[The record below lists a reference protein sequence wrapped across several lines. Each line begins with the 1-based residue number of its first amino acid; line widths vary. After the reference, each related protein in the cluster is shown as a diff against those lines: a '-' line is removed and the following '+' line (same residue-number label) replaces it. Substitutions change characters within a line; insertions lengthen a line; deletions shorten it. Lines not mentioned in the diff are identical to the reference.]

1 MYFIF
6 ILDYGND
13 VRQKAKLS
21 DFLIQVQSGSQTA
34 AETIHNINKAFGQGT
49 VDEHTVQWWFKK
61 FCKGDKSLEDEE
73 PSGGPWEVDNNQ
85 LRGSLK
91 LILLKL

>member
-1 MYFIF
+1 MGLCYTSFQCAFLALRFFANDLILAVYF

-13 VRQKAKLS
+13 VRQKAKLN

-49 VDEHTVQWWFKK
+49 VDEHTGRW
-61 FCKGDKSLEDEE
+61 
-73 PSGGPWEVDNNQ
+73 
-85 LRGSLK
+85 
-91 LILLKL
+91 

>member
-1 MYFIF
+1 MGLCYTSFQCAFLALRFFANDLILAVYF

-13 VRQKAKLS
+13 VRQKAKLN

-49 VDEHTVQWWFKK
+49 VDERTGRW
-61 FCKGDKSLEDEE
+61 
-73 PSGGPWEVDNNQ
+73 
-85 LRGSLK
+85 
-91 LILLKL
+91 

>member
-1 MYFIF
+1 MGLCYTSFQCAFLALRFFANDLILAVYF

-49 VDEHTVQWWFKK
+49 VDEHTGRW
-61 FCKGDKSLEDEE
+61 
-73 PSGGPWEVDNNQ
+73 
-85 LRGSLK
+85 
-91 LILLKL
+91 

>member
-1 MYFIF
+1 MGLCYTSFQCAFLALHFFANDLILAVYFIF
-6 ILDYGND
+6 ILDYGNY

-49 VDEHTVQWWFKK
+49 VEHTGHW
-61 FCKGDKSLEDEE
+61 
-73 PSGGPWEVDNNQ
+73 
-85 LRGSLK
+85 
-91 LILLKL
+91 

>member
-1 MYFIF
+1 MWLCYTSSHFIF
-6 ILDYGND
+6 FFADDLLLAVCFILILDYGND

-49 VDEHTVQWWFKK
+49 VEHTGHW
-61 FCKGDKSLEDEE
+61 
-73 PSGGPWEVDNNQ
+73 
-85 LRGSLK
+85 
-91 LILLKL
+91 